1 MGVENY
7 FIRMRVRWIALVGF
21 AFSSMSWAQGFEGAT
36 AESTKDLPSTQAP
49 AQLQGLE
56 SENPKPDLSGVEP
69 SPTSSVPQ
77 PRPPAA
83 DMAKPS
89 SQDWGDDMK
98 AMQESKKKEQEKMAM
113 MEEQKAKEA
122 KELQDKLAQEKKEKA
137 TLQKGSES
145 MSAPAVSQ
153 SSVRGGDRQNEAKL
167 PSVTGLDGV
176 KPRSMSSGDGRV
188 NPGFDSF
195 TGPEG
200 SGPLGKDYQSGAK
213 PIMPPSGSYDS
224 RLNAAGQAPQAPSGG
239 YKQISQDPYSVPPG
253 SEKKVTAQ
261 VKPSPLVNQ
270 PEPKKTVGAAPP
282 AGYSPYDNLWNVPN
296 PKTPPRF

>member
-1 MGVENY
+1 
-7 FIRMRVRWIALVGF
+7 MRVRWIALVGF

-49 AQLQGLE
+49 TQLQGLE

-89 SQDWGDDMK
+89 SQDWGEDMK
-98 AMQESKKKEQEKMAM
+98 AMQESKKKEQEKTAM

-153 SSVRGGDRQNEAKL
+153 SSVRGVDRQNEAKL

-224 RLNAAGQAPQAPSGG
+224 RLNAAGQAPQSPSGG

-270 PEPKKTVGAAPP
+270 PEPKKTVGTTPP

-296 PKTPPRF
+296 PRTPPRF